1 MKKILKFGL
10 VLVLVLTAMNVQ
22 AAEVDFSLNVKKG
35 QGKMVTFVLDKMDNI
50 ELSIYDANKV
60 LIYSE
65 KVKSKESINRT
76 YDLNSLPEG
85 TYFLEAESELKIATY
100 KIAVIGETATLEEAA
115 VSVVYKPVFVND
127 KGLVSLSV
135 FNFEKEA
142 VTIKIYNEDEVELFS
157 ETTSEEYVGKFF
169 DIKMLPN
176 DKFTFVV
183 SYANNTMI
191 KTISAVE

>member
-85 TYFLEAESELKIATY
+85 TYFLETESELKIATY